1 MSATNFHSLLYEY
14 YTAIARFS
22 SDGCAFP
29 RGQKELPPWRR
40 SKQLLI
46 GIDGVRC
53 QQSHAH
59 VAAIQQQD
67 Q

>member
-29 RGQKELPPWRR
+29 RGQKELPREAVKTITDR
-40 SKQLLI
+40 Y
-46 GIDGVRC
+46 
-53 QQSHAH
+53 
-59 VAAIQQQD
+59 
-67 Q
+67 